1 MPYICGNFVKEYV
14 IPNYIGES
22 LAALIPSV
30 LSLSQGLG
38 QNTVCYNV
46 TIDNQT
52 VLEPERIIPNFS
64 VSVYFILMFILL
76 CISTISFSLLHYS
89 NVSRSVRKN
98 KISDSNAV
106 SSGKKE
112 FFSQENGSDSSI
124 SADIANSNE
133 VIIKTEAHM
142 ASIDQ
147 RNNRVEQF
155 VLLSYIAMLSFTC
168 YGVLPG
174 LQSYSTLPYGND
186 IFNYSVNLSKLSYLK
201 VVFYQI

>member
-22 LAALIPSV
+22 LAALLPSI
-30 LSLSQGLG
+30 LSLAQGLG
-38 QNTVCYNV
+38 QNTVCRNV

-52 VLEPERIIPNFS
+52 VLEPERISPNYS

-76 CISTISFSLLHYS
+76 CISTVSFSLLHFS
-89 NVSRSVRKN
+89 KVARNERKN
-98 KISDSNAV
+98 RISDSNAI

-112 FFSQENGSDSSI
+112 FSSQESGSDSSI
-124 SADIANSNE
+124 SADIAHSNE
-133 VIIKTEAHM
+133 VIIKNEPLTS
-142 ASIDQ
+142 SIDP
-147 RNNRVEQF
+147 RNHRIEQF
-155 VLLSYIAMLSFTC
+155 VLLSYIALLSFTC

-186 IFNYSVNLSKLSYLK
+186 IFNYSVNLSTFNYPE
-201 VVFYQI
+201 F